1 MGPCRLSRP
10 HFRNWRLQQTSIMH
24 FIGKRRSSA
33 DSALTSMPVRPISSP
48 EAESIK
54 KSMFSCGHTSMGQIL
69 LWIPGRCVTKG
80 TVDML
85 YIAMHNTMHSTM
97 HNTVHNTMHSTMHNT
112 VHHTMHSTM
121 HNTVHSTMHS
131 TMHNHTRSAANKIS
145 PGMVIMMY
153 ISCTPQ
159 K

>member
-1 MGPCRLSRP
+1 
-10 HFRNWRLQQTSIMH
+10 MH

-97 HNTVHNTMHSTMHNT
+97 HNTVH
-112 VHHTMHSTM
+112 
-121 HNTVHSTMHS
+121 STMHS